1 MAFKHILVPTD
12 FGDASLR
19 AADLA
24 IDMARTDQ
32 ASLTLVHTCEL
43 PIYTYPGMA
52 MGGTDLL
59 TTLEG
64 AARRALELEL
74 ERVRESFPAAK
85 ALLRTGTAWEQILAT
100 IDAVRADLVVMGTH
114 GRRGV
119 THLLLGSVAEKIVRT
134 SRVPVLTV
142 RANA

>member
-1 MAFKHILVPTD
+1 MAFQRILVPTD
-12 FGDASLR
+12 FGDASRR
-19 AADLA
+19 ATDLA
-24 IDMARTDQ
+24 VDMAHTDQ

-59 TTLEG
+59 TALEE
-64 AARRALELEL
+64 AARQQLDRELA
-74 ERVRESFPAAK
+74 RVRESFPAAT
-85 ALLRTGTAWEQILAT
+85 AILRTGTAWEEILAT
-100 IDAVRADLVVMGTH
+100 IDAVQADLIVMGTH

-134 SRVPVLTV
+134 SRVPVLTI

>member
-1 MAFKHILVPTD
+1 MPFKHLLVPTD

-24 IDMARTDQ
+24 VDMARAYQ

-43 PIYTYPGMA
+43 PTYTYPGMA
-52 MGGTDLL
+52 MSGTDLL
-59 TTLEG
+59 TALEE
-64 AARRALELEL
+64 AARRQLEQEL
-74 ERVRESFPAAK
+74 ERVRGSFPAAK
-85 ALLRTGTAWEQILAT
+85 AVLRTGVAWEEILAT
-100 IDAVRADLVVMGTH
+100 IDSVQADLVVMGTH

-119 THLLLGSVAEKIVRT
+119 RHLLLGSVAEKIVRT